1 MAEAGRKERQGSKRP
16 QEKREPRER
25 NRIGFSRMEKK
36 YEWKDHVIFMGLL
49 LGLAVWVN
57 RNVEIRGL
65 YMDCLLYTSA
75 CPSSPEKSTTR
86 RRALLREGNFWRPA
100 AGQDFARRN
109 FIIRFRNTV
118 CPLRSIR
125 TGVSRPRGML

>member
-49 LGLAVWVN
+49 L
-57 RNVEIRGL
+57 
-65 YMDCLLYTSA
+65 D
-75 CPSSPEKSTTR
+75 
-86 RRALLREGNFWRPA
+86 WRC
-100 AGQDFARRN
+100 G
-109 FIIRFRNTV
+109 
-118 CPLRSIR
+118 
-125 TGVSRPRGML
+125 